1 MTKNE
6 SKVIRMKEKFKK
18 VFTMGFV
25 KVATWTIII
34 VVTFIDI
41 MNWITKRKVNVNR

>member
-1 MTKNE
+1 
-6 SKVIRMKEKFKK
+6 MKEKLKN

-34 VVTFIDI
+34 VVAFINI
-41 MNWITKRKVNVNR
+41 VNWITRKK